1 VHDKGVSRNNWISG
15 HRNACDIN
23 ASNTNAS
30 TSGDP
35 TMSRTLYSAGLALV
49 ALASVTLLSGCP
61 ASMSASSYTRDQ
73 ARTAQNVEFG
83 TVQSVREVQIEGTKS
98 GVGTIAGGAV
108 GGVLGNEVGAGT
120 GRTLATIGG
129 GLAGAVAGSAI
140 EEGVTRQRGLEITV
154 LLDNGRTMAV
164 TQAADASF
172 VAGDRVRVLTDRYGT
187 ARVVR

>member
-1 VHDKGVSRNNWISG
+1 MIKKAIDS
-15 HRNACDIN
+15 
-23 ASNTNAS
+23 
-30 TSGDP
+30 
-35 TMSRTLYSAGLALV
+35 LALV
-49 ALASVTLLSGCP
+49 IVALATVTLLSGCP

-73 ARTAQNVEFG
+73 ARTAQNVEYG

-98 GVGTIAGGAV
+98 GVGTLAGGAV

-140 EEGVTRQRGLEITV
+140 EEGVTRQPGLEITV
-154 LLDNGRTMAV
+154 RLDNGRTMAV

>member
-1 VHDKGVSRNNWISG
+1 MKKQFHVAALLLV
-15 HRNACDIN
+15 
-23 ASNTNAS
+23 
-30 TSGDP
+30 
-35 TMSRTLYSAGLALV
+35 TLPL
-49 ALASVTLLSGCP
+49 VTLLSGCP
-61 ASMSASSYTRDQ
+61 ASMSASAYTRDQ
-73 ARTAQNVEFG
+73 ARSAQNVEYG

-98 GVGTIAGGAV
+98 GVGTVAGGAI

-140 EEGVTRQRGLEITV
+140 EEGATRQRGLEITV
-154 LLDNGRTMAV
+154 RLDNGRTMAV
-164 TQAADASF
+164 TQAADESF

>member
-1 VHDKGVSRNNWISG
+1 MNN
-15 HRNACDIN
+15 
-23 ASNTNAS
+23 TF
-30 TSGDP
+30 
-35 TMSRTLYSAGLALV
+35 YSAALILTALV
-49 ALASVTLLSGCP
+49 TTSLLSGCP

-83 TVQSVREVQIEGTKS
+83 TVQSVRTVQIEGTKS

-140 EEGVTRQRGLEITV
+140 EEGVTRQTGLEITV
-154 LLDNGRTMAV
+154 RLDDGGTMAV
-164 TQAADASF
+164 TQAADTPFA
-172 VAGDRVRVLTDRYGT
+172 AGDRVRVLTDRYGT
-187 ARVVR
+187 ARVIR